1 MSDFN
6 VQEFRSSSKR
16 ELEENI
22 SQLYETVNKLGS
34 KEVNMMM
41 VVMVMM
47 LKVTMTMTMIKIIIM
62 MDGRWAPPCKSPK
75 SSNIRSKNLRK
86 KSGGANYHD

>member
-41 VVMVMM
+41 VVMV
-47 LKVTMTMTMIKIIIM
+47 TMTMTTTMTMIKIIIM
-62 MDGRWAPPCKSPK
+62 MDRRWAPPCKSPK

>member
-41 VVMVMM
+41 VVMV
-47 LKVTMTMTMIKIIIM
+47 TMTMTTTM
-62 MDGRWAPPCKSPK
+62 
-75 SSNIRSKNLRK
+75 
-86 KSGGANYHD
+86 H

>member
-1 MSDFN
+1 MKYFN

-34 KEVNMMM
+34 KEVDMMM
-41 VVMVMM
+41 VMMAKMMVISWRRISLMRPLM
-47 LKVTMTMTMIKIIIM
+47 
-62 MDGRWAPPCKSPK
+62 
-75 SSNIRSKNLRK
+75 NN
-86 KSGGANYHD
+86 

>member
-41 VVMVMM
+41 VVMV
-47 LKVTMTMTMIKIIIM
+47 TMTMTTTMTMIKIIIM